1 MHRLSSPFFCQ
12 KQTPVKNIMRFTTM
26 VILSVLATSVRQSW
40 GYLPSNQLRKAFTTS
55 SAIRNRN
62 AYTTQTPIRCR
73 SSYSLAADIL
83 GTPDTATDDGKR
95 PFQITTP
102 IYYVNDKPHIGHA
115 YTSTACDVLARF
127 MRLSGREVFFLSGTD
142 EHGQVCDVLRKY
154 FECLDS
160 ANHVY
165 FLKI

>member
-1 MHRLSSPFFCQ
+1 MRLIAPIFFFHRLSKSY
-12 KQTPVKNIMRFTTM
+12 TSVNNIMRFTTM
-26 VILSVLATSVRQSW
+26 VILSVLASSIRQSW

-55 SAIRNRN
+55 LAIRNSS
-62 AYTTQTPIRCR
+62 AYATKTPNRCR
-73 SSYSLAADIL
+73 SSSSLFATGDIL
-83 GTPDTATDDGKR
+83 GTPATATDDGKR

-142 EHGQVCDVLRKY
+142 EHGQVRWIWRAC
-154 FECLDS
+154 F
-160 ANHVY
+160 
-165 FLKI
+165 